1 MLPCTARVPLAQYK
15 DANFQNLLIVMN
27 VVSYIYNMHNS
38 TSNEKILHIVS
49 RSRDEEKVKKQDGM
63 SMIIVNYSDKIIRK

>member
-1 MLPCTARVPLAQYK
+1 MEISKHVTMYSKSALAQYK

-38 TSNEKILHIVS
+38 TSNEKNFLNV
-49 RSRDEEKVKKQDGM
+49 
-63 SMIIVNYSDKIIRK
+63 